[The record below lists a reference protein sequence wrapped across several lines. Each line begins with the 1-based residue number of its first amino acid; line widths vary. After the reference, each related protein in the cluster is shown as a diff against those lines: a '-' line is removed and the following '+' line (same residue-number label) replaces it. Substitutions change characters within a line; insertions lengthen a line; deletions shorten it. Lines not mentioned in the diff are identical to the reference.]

1 MNYQHRQ
8 SAKLMR
14 FLMIVA
20 LALFLSMDQF
30 MPGKHL
36 ILPATIIVIVLW
48 LFGSLNV
55 IVSETEV
62 LSAFGPGLIKRR
74 IPVSNIVSTK
84 IVQNSWI
91 WGWGIRIIPHGIMFN
106 VSGLDAVE
114 LELRTGAIFRIGTDE
129 PGKLEAAIRDVMQR
143 KSI

>member
-1 MNYQHRQ
+1 
-8 SAKLMR
+8 
-14 FLMIVA
+14 
-20 LALFLSMDQF
+20 